1 MSSRARTD
9 WLLLAGFCAFLFFFG
24 LNYFGFI
31 GADEPR
37 YAQVAREML
46 ARHDWITPILGGKPW
61 LEKPPLF
68 YWQSMIV
75 FSVAGVHDWAARLP
89 SAFDATLM
97 VIAVYWFFRRLRPGF
112 ELDAAL
118 ITASCAAVVG
128 FARAASTDMP
138 LAATFTITLLAWYA
152 WHEIGR
158 NLYLLVS
165 YAFLAFAMLAKG
177 PVAPFLALL
186 IVGIFALA
194 KGDARILLR
203 SFWIPGLVL
212 FFVLALPWFFAVQLR
227 NPEFLRVFILQHN
240 LERFGTNL
248 YHHSQPF
255 WYYLPV
261 TILAMVPWV
270 VFVIAAVAELVRSW
284 WSKGASLLQSADALN
299 VFLLIWLAIPVIFFS
314 LSQSKLPG
322 YILPAIPAGAMM
334 LAEYIRRHVVDDE
347 EPPAWLLVLHSTLA
361 ALPLIPA
368 LMLWYIVLQ
377 HRFPWG
383 TGTFIA
389 CSAALIVAVAMA
401 ITLLRPSGLRL
412 LRFVT
417 LIPVVLSVAAILKIG
432 APALDM
438 ALSARPLALEIS
450 QMETKPLPMAV
461 FKVRREVEY
470 GLAFYRNQ
478 VLSHYDLGQIPPVEH
493 LLVAPEGSEEQVKKL
508 VADRR
513 VSHLGAFTPQ
523 HIDYFWVSAA
533 GTMPGMQ
540 MPGMQMPGMH

>member
-97 VIAVYWFFRRLRPGF
+97 VIAVYWFFCRLRPGF

>member
-24 LNYFGFI
+24 LNYFGLI